1 MAKNKINIISEEN
14 IFTIEWTKVK
24 RVKIDKKYS
33 YIHLYTVHTHT
44 STSTYICIHKYTC
57 TYVDKTYTYIYKR
70 VSKTVQI
77 YKLRLSLCYLYTMWN
92 NIYKIKI
99 FS

>member
-14 IFTIEWTKVK
+14 IFTIEWITVN
-24 RVKIDKKYS
+24 RIKIDKKYS

-44 STSTYICIHKYTC
+44 STTHTFVYINIH
-57 TYVDKTYTYIYKR
+57 VHMQTYTYIYKR

-77 YKLRLSLCYLYTMWN
+77 YKLRLS
-92 NIYKIKI
+92 
-99 FS
+99 

>member
-14 IFTIEWTKVK
+14 IFTIELTKG
-24 RVKIDKKYS
+24 IDIYIYIKFIH
-33 YIHLYTVHTHT
+33 IHLHPHTIV
-44 STSTYICIHKYTC
+44 YIKYTC

-99 FS
+99 IS